1 MSSREKATPEER
13 ERRIVEAW
21 RERPEWNRAD
31 YDVLAFYGRLLVNEP
46 TLIPPGH
53 GSFER
58 VRELVMPHYAK
69 PQTSQKP
76 GSNQS

>member
-1 MSSREKATPEER
+1 MRSREKTTPEER
-13 ERRIVEAW
+13 ERRIVDAW
-21 RERPEWNRAD
+21 RERPEWNRSD
-31 YDVLAFYGRLLVNEP
+31 DDVLAFYGRLLVNEP

-69 PQTSQKP
+69 HQRPQKP
-76 GSNQS
+76 DSNQS